1 MTFVWPLML
10 GALLLVPVLAGL
22 YLLGQGRRRRL
33 VARYGGGGPGPGPAG
48 WRRHLPPA
56 VLLAGWALLC
66 VALARPQMVVS
77 LPRVEGLVVLVF
89 DVSGSMAA
97 EDLKPTRLE
106 AAKTAAQAFV
116 ERQPAGVLIG
126 VVAFSDS
133 GLAVQPPTDDQAAV
147 LAAIKRLTPTRG
159 TSLANGIGAALAAI
173 AAAQDTAPPAPRFYT
188 SLTPAPTPSPTPM
201 PAGTYTSAA
210 IVLLSD
216 GENTAAPEPLAAAQ
230 AAADRGVRVYAV
242 GVGSEAGAD
251 LTIDGFTVHSQ
262 LDAALL
268 RQIAQ
273 LTGGEYSGAADE
285 AELADVYQRLEPR
298 LVLRSEATE
307 VTALFAGVS
316 LLELVGGGVL
326 SLLWFSRL
334 P

>member
-22 YLLGQGRRRRL
+22 YLLGQGRRRQL
-33 VARYGGGGPGPGPAG
+33 VARYGGGGSAPGPAG

-159 TSLANGIGAALAAI
+159 TSLANGIAAALAAI
-173 AAAQDTAPPAPRFYT
+173 AAAQDSAPPAPRFYT

-285 AELADVYQRLEPR
+285 AELAAVYQRLEPR

-316 LLELVGGGVL
+316 LLVLVGGGVL